1 MKFKVFGRMQSCP
14 SLKLETDIQP
24 LDFKTSLNGH
34 FHGELGPFSA
44 YIGEIPI
51 RLTVPFLKRRPIM
64 MSVGAFPVKLDRFA
78 VNVEKA
84 ALDVNGTLGLKGIH
98 ASVDSKIDCSTDMD
112 LKGEVTGKVGLSH
125 LELGEEAEG
134 HEHGGHEE
142 GHQRGEHGE
151 NKP

>member
-24 LDFKTSLNGH
+24 LDFNTSLNGH

-84 ALDVNGTLGLKGIH
+84 ALDINGILGLKGIH
-98 ASVDSKIDCSTDMD
+98 ASVDSKIDCSTDMN

-125 LELGEEAEG
+125 LELGEEQEDYEHSEHKG
-134 HEHGGHEE
+134 HH
-142 GHQRGEHGE
+142 
-151 NKP
+151 KP